1 MLAANWRTHTCRNCQ
16 GWTAAYSCST
26 RSVLRKWVDKVQ
38 VLYSTED
45 IVNIRGFNSSFV
57 HGHSATM
64 ACLAHRTAIARRNEA
79 SQMFESLLQELVGGA
94 HGIQERAEGIA
105 FLKMAG
111 SVYPLTTTSYLGLN
125 IPLGTGRTRFVQ
137 CTYSDAWVKHC
148 VSREPLSVNRLAT
161 LTPALSAPLD
171 WSELPDN
178 PDTHELLRCAHA
190 CKGSTQLLSLP
201 LRPLVGETALFFVA
215 AEMEKETW
223 QAQKKTLLREFQV
236 LASYF
241 HQHILRIYGHDAE
254 SQILVSAREL
264 DCLKWVAAGKTAWEA
279 SVILGIS
286 ERTVRFHLNAARE
299 KLNCLTT
306 TQAVAKAVSQQLIE
320 C

>member
-1 MLAANWRTHTCRNCQ
+1 
-16 GWTAAYSCST
+16 
-26 RSVLRKWVDKVQ
+26 
-38 VLYSTED
+38 
-45 IVNIRGFNSSFV
+45 
-57 HGHSATM
+57 
-64 ACLAHRTAIARRNEA
+64 
-79 SQMFESLLQELVGGA
+79 MFESLLEELIGSA
-94 HGIQERAEGIA
+94 DGIQARGEGIA
-105 FLKMAG
+105 FLKVAQ

-125 IPLGTGRTRFVQ
+125 IPLGAERKRFVQ
-137 CTYSDAWVKHC
+137 CAYSDSWVKYG
-148 VSREPLSVNRLAT
+148 VSRDVLGTARLAT
-161 LTPALSAPLD
+161 LASVLSAPQD
-171 WSELPDN
+171 WSELPETE
-178 PDTHELLRCAHA
+178 DTRKLLAHA
-190 CKGSTQLLSLP
+190 EGLKTGRQILSMP
-201 LRPLVGETALFFVA
+201 LRPLVGETAVFFVGA
-215 AEMEKETW
+215 DMPADDW
-223 QAQKKTLLREFQV
+223 QAQKKTVQREFQV

-279 SVILGIS
+279 SIILGIS